1 MSRRT
6 EMLKKVQQ
14 LNFVMIDV
22 GLYLNNQ
29 PDSPAALALF
39 NKYQALH
46 AQAKK
51 EYEEAY
57 GPLTYNGIDAE
68 KDGWSWINKPWPWEV
83 ED

>member
-1 MSRRT
+1 MNKRS

-29 PDSPAALALF
+29 PDCPAALALF
-39 NKYQALH
+39 SKYQELH
-46 AQAKK
+46 RQAKMK
-51 EYEEAY
+51 YEEAF
-57 GPLTYNGIDAE
+57 GPLAYSGINAE
-68 KDGWSWINKPWPWEV
+68 KDGWSWIQKPWPWEV

>member
-1 MSRRT
+1 MTRRS
-6 EMLKKVQQ
+6 EMMKKVRQ
-14 LNFVMIDV
+14 LNFVLIDV

-39 NKYQALH
+39 AKYQELYRQALM
-46 AQAKK
+46 

-57 GPLTYNGIDAE
+57 GPVTHAGVNAE
-68 KDGWSWINKPWPWEV
+68 KDGWSWIQKPWPWEV